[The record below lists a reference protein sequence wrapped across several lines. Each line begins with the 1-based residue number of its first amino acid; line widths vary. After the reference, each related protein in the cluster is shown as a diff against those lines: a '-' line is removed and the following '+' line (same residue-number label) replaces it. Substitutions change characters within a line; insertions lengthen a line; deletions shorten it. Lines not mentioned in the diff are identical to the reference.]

1 MFPLVSSDNPHRH
14 TYDVDVDVVPTRR
27 LLANTS
33 DNRLAKLPASSCR
46 STGHRYSIPAAADPA
61 RSPTPRS
68 KPCAHNFTP
77 RLSPS
82 ICVASRR
89 PDARSGRR
97 GSEICWSRELSYQK
111 MTRDWNHLRRRAAIL
126 QRLAARAFEVV
137 SSAAAGRELQRST
150 SVFYLYRFRLLLD
163 GNLSNGDVLT
173 RQTLRGCPDVGLGRG
188 PPPRRPRRS
197 GKPVNDS
204 TPFVVGGIRA
214 QINASHTRRHPIPI
228 RETCFGM
235 SMVIHLILN
244 CQCLRVSPARNN
256 SPLSMFSVE
265 SSNCERVQLSTNR
278 PSCPRLPRDCCRRV
292 ECHCY
297 PDYRRH
303 VFI

>member
-1 MFPLVSSDNPHRH
+1 MGASLQYTSRGG
-14 TYDVDVDVVPTRR
+14 TR
-27 LLANTS
+27 
-33 DNRLAKLPASSCR
+33 
-46 STGHRYSIPAAADPA
+46 

-82 ICVASRR
+82 ICVAPRR
-89 PDARSGRR
+89 PDARPGRR

-173 RQTLRGCPDVGLGRG
+173 RQTLRGCPDVELARG
-188 PPPRRPRRS
+188 PPSRRPRRS

-204 TPFVVGGIRA
+204 TPFVVGH
-214 QINASHTRRHPIPI
+214 SHTNQR
-228 RETCFGM
+228 
-235 SMVIHLILN
+235 
-244 CQCLRVSPARNN
+244 SPHEQTPDSDSGNVFRNVDGN
-256 SPLSMFSVE
+256 SPNSELSMSK
-265 SSNCERVQLSTNR
+265 SIARTKQ
-278 PSCPRLPRDCCRRV
+278 
-292 ECHCY
+292 
-297 PDYRRH
+297 
-303 VFI
+303 